1 MKDDGLWLE
10 TLSILSCCGISMWL
24 HVDWMAAMGI
34 CWELWRCGVVIF
46 WSGMD
51 QILTDGNHQWM
62 QMASM
67 TMRLLTALGFTMA
80 VRCCRVSDRWESLMG
95 CWQWYWVF
103 CLTGLTSK
111 GGMEGYK
118 PG

>member
-1 MKDDGLWLE
+1 MVGDSQHFVLLWHFYVVACGLDGCNGHLLGTMAMW
-10 TLSILSCCGISMWL
+10 CG
-24 HVDWMAAMGI
+24 DF
-34 CWELWRCGVVIF
+34 F

-95 CWQWYWVF
+95 C
-103 CLTGLTSK
+103 
-111 GGMEGYK
+111 
-118 PG
+118 

>member
-1 MKDDGLWLE
+1 MAYGWRLSAFCLVVAFLCGCMWIGWLQWAFA
-10 TLSILSCCGISMWL
+10 GNYG
-24 HVDWMAAMGI
+24 D
-34 CWELWRCGVVIF
+34 VVWYFF